1 MLELLYVDIYVYIF
15 DANGFVTFPMC
26 AVYLGIVGSKDNLA
40 TEAFGL
46 IWTFFALGGAV
57 NYLISS
63 SIPVSANLWTI
74 VGLTVVTLIAYILAE
89 AFHGEKLCTRK
100 SPCPQKGEYSLRDH
114 AAILYASSSQ
124 IF

>member
-1 MLELLYVDIYVYIF
+1 MH
-15 DANGFVTFPMC
+15 T
-26 AVYLGIVGSKDNLA
+26 VYLDIVGTKDNLA

-46 IWTFFALGGAV
+46 FWAFVAFGGAV

-74 VGLTVVTLIAYILAE
+74 VGLTVVTLIAYLLAE
-89 AFHGEKLCTRK
+89 AFYGEKLCTRK
-100 SPCPQKGEYSLRDH
+100 SPCPQKGEYSLCDH

>member
-1 MLELLYVDIYVYIF
+1 MSC
-15 DANGFVTFPMC
+15 TFPMRS
-26 AVYLGIVGSKDNLA
+26 VYFGIVGDKDNLA

-46 IWTFFALGGAV
+46 FWAFVGFGGAL
-57 NYLISS
+57 NYFISS

-74 VGLTVVTLIAYILAE
+74 VGLAVVTLIAYLLAE

-114 AAILYASSSQ
+114 AATLYASSSQ